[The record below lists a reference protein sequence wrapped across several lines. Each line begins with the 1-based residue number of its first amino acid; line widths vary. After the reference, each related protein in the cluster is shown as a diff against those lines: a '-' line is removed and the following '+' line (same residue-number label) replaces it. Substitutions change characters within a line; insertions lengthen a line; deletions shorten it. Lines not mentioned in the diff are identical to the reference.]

1 MKKLLT
7 LLAGSTLAFYMQ
19 GCSDNG
25 TSASDDNPLSKGSV
39 YVFGSDYSVG
49 ELRWLDE
56 DGTLSKK
63 SLEFNQ
69 DSKIVGVEGN
79 LFVLER
85 YKADNL
91 ALVNPE
97 ENETK
102 WQVDLGAGANPSDI
116 VKANK
121 DEVWLAL
128 EGTAKLVK
136 VAVKDGKISKTV
148 KTSAFCEGDGC
159 TPNLVD
165 LEVSGD
171 TLFAL
176 FQRSNSYA
184 FTEPGLLALYKLSN
198 GDLLDTITLAKKNPN
213 AMAFA
218 KGKLY
223 VASTGVMDYIYNGAD
238 YDHTEAKADDARGI
252 EVVDLAKKKTSMV
265 VDGKKLGGGV
275 YGFAVDAKNGV
286 AYAAIYKSDYDV
298 PLVEIDLES
307 KSVKT
312 IKGVTDVE
320 GSIIFDEASGVLY
333 VGERAYGKSALYA
346 YEDGELTK
354 VKTATEDVLP
364 VYNITIVR

>member
-1 MKKLLT
+1 MKKILT
-7 LLAGSTLAFYMQ
+7 LLAGTSLAFYMQ
-19 GCSDNG
+19 ACSDSS
-25 TSASDDNPLSKGSV
+25 TSAEDDLLKPGSV
-39 YVFGSDYSVG
+39 YVFGSDYTSG
-49 ELRWLDE
+49 ELRWVLD
-56 DGTLSKK
+56 DGISDK
-63 SLEFNQ
+63 SIQFNQ
-69 DSKIVGVEGN
+69 DSKVVGIDGN

-85 YKADNL
+85 LNADNL
-91 ALVNPE
+91 ALVDVSE
-97 ENETK
+97 DKVK
-102 WQVDLGAGANPSDI
+102 WQIELDDASNPSDV

-121 DEVWLAL
+121 DEVWVAL
-128 EGTAKLVK
+128 EGAAKFVK
-136 VAVKDGKISKTV
+136 VAVKDGKITKTV
-148 KTSAFCEGDGC
+148 KTNKFSHGKAT

-165 LEVSGD
+165 FEVSGD

-176 FQRSNSYA
+176 FQRSENYA
-184 FTEPGLLALYKLSN
+184 YPVPGLLAMYKLSN
-198 GDLLDTITLAKKNPN
+198 GDLLDTIKLAKKNPM
-213 AMAFA
+213 AMGFA
-218 KGKLY
+218 NGKLY
-223 VASTGVMDYIYNGAD
+223 IASQGEYNAD
-238 YDHTEAKADDARGI
+238 YGTDADANRGI
-252 EVVDLAKKKTSMV
+252 EVVDFAKKKTSMV